1 MKTEVG
7 NKTVKVE
14 SCGITDV
21 GRKRKGNED
30 SYFLDENLRIY
41 VVADGMG
48 GHQAGEVASKL
59 VVDTIKDLMNRYA
72 GGDTGTIW
80 AIPKASKYSSW
91 LVSGILGANRQVY
104 RLSKSR
110 KEYEGMGSTVSAVFV
125 TPETLIAANV
135 GDSPIYLIRNNEI
148 SLLSV
153 PHTAMAEYAAFAPAG
168 AKVLSDKYRHVITR
182 AIGSKEIVEPDF
194 REIIPL
200 PGDMVVLCSDGLSD
214 KVKLEEIMKITGSN
228 TPSKAGRMLVDLA
241 NERGGEDNITLIVL
255 KITDASQTLSAQDS
269 SLKKADKKQEV
280 LEPVVVEYDTDEFS
294 GRALIKNITPGGLFI
309 ETGEIFTIGQK
320 LTLTLSDKNG
330 ENSVVAEAKVVSRKP
345 RGIEIKYENLTAE
358 QQNKIDGLV
367 KVVFHH

>member
-1 MKTEVG
+1 MNAEVK
-7 NKTVKVE
+7 NKMVKVE
-14 SCGITDV
+14 SYGITDV

-72 GGDTGTIW
+72 GGNTDTIW

-91 LVSGILGANRQVY
+91 LVSGILEANRQVF

-110 KEYEGMGSTVSAVFV
+110 KEFEGMGSTVSAVFV
-125 TPETLIAANV
+125 TKETLIAANV

-153 PHTAMAEYAAFAPAG
+153 PHTAMAEFAALAPAG
-168 AKVLSDKYRHVITR
+168 AKALSDKYRHVITR
-182 AIGSKEIVEPDF
+182 AVGSKETVEPDF

-200 PGDMVVLCSDGLSD
+200 LADIVVLCSDGLSD
-214 KVKLEEIMKITGSN
+214 KATPEEIMKITLSN
-228 TPSKAGRMLVDLA
+228 SPSEAGRMLVDLA

-255 KITDASQTLSAQDS
+255 KITGDS
-269 SLKKADKKQEV
+269 STIQTPDRSVNKAERKQEIH
-280 LEPVVVEYDTDEFS
+280 EPVAVDYDTDEFS
-294 GRALIKNITPGGLFI
+294 GRALIKNITADGLFL
-309 ETGEIFTIGQK
+309 ETGEIFSIGQK
-320 LTLTLSDKNG
+320 LTLTVSDKNG
-330 ENSVVAEAKVVSRKP
+330 ENSVQANAKVVSRKP
-345 RGIEIKYENLTAE
+345 RGIELKYENLTGE
-358 QQNKIDGLV
+358 QKSKIELFIGQ
-367 KVVFHH
+367 KK

>member
-1 MKTEVG
+1 MNAEVR

-72 GGDTGTIW
+72 GGDTDTIL

-91 LVSGILGANRQVY
+91 LVSGILEANRQVF
-104 RLSKSR
+104 RLSKSS
-110 KEYEGMGSTVSAVFV
+110 KEFEGMGSTVSVVFV
-125 TPETLIAANV
+125 TKETLIAANV

-148 SLLSV
+148 ILLSV

-168 AKVLSDKYRHVITR
+168 AKALSDKYKSVITR
-182 AIGSKEIVEPDF
+182 AVGSKETVEPDF
-194 REIIPL
+194 REIIPQ
-200 PGDMVVLCSDGLSD
+200 PGDIVVICSDGLSD
-214 KVKLEEIMKITGSN
+214 KVTPEEIMKITLRN
-228 TPSKAGRMLVDLA
+228 PPSKAGMMLVDLA

-255 KITDASQTLSAQDS
+255 KINGDSDTLQASGRSINGS
-269 SLKKADKKQEV
+269 GIMQEIH
-280 LEPVVVEYDTDEFS
+280 EPVVVEYDTDESS
-294 GRALIKNITPGGLFI
+294 GRALIKNITADGFFL
-309 ETGEIFTIGQK
+309 ETREIFSIGQK
-320 LTLTLSDKNG
+320 LTLTVSDKNE
-330 ENSVVAEAKVVSRKP
+330 ENSVQANAIVVSRKP
-345 RGIEIKYENLTAE
+345 RGIELKYENLTGE
-358 QQNKIDGLV
+358 QKNKIELFTGL
-367 KVVFHH
+367 KR

>member
-1 MKTEVG
+1 MNIEVK

-59 VVDTIKDLMNRYA
+59 VVDTIKDRMNRYSD
-72 GGDTGTIW
+72 GNTDIIW

-91 LVSGILGANRQVY
+91 LVSGILEANKQVF

-110 KEYEGMGSTVSAVFV
+110 KEFEGMGSTVSAVFV
-125 TPETLIAANV
+125 TKETLIAANV

-168 AKVLSDKYRHVITR
+168 AKPLSDKYRHVITR
-182 AIGSKEIVEPDF
+182 AMGSKETVEPDF
-194 REIIPL
+194 REITPH
-200 PGDMVVLCSDGLSD
+200 PGDTVVLCSDGLSD
-214 KVKLEEIMKITGSN
+214 KVTPEEIMKIAGSN
-228 TPSKAGRMLVDLA
+228 PPPKAGRMLVDLA

-255 KITDASQTLSAQDS
+255 KITGDS
-269 SLKKADKKQEV
+269 SAIQAPGGSVKKAEKKQEI
-280 LEPVVVEYDTDEFS
+280 LEPVSVEYDTDEFS
-294 GRALIKNITPGGLFI
+294 GKALIKNITADGLFL
-309 ETGEIFTIGQK
+309 ETGEIFSIGQK
-320 LTLTLSDKNG
+320 LTLTVSDKNG
-330 ENSVVAEAKVVSRKP
+330 ENSVTANAKVVSRKP
-345 RGIEIKYENLTAE
+345 RGIELKYENLTGE
-358 QQNKIDGLV
+358 QKSKIELFIGQ
-367 KVVFHH
+367 KK